1 MMLVYTFDKE
11 KKEELIHSG
20 CKLKQE
26 VKNGDR
32 IAYVFEINGTV
43 YKKFHKDNSIFMF
56 NKMRF
61 T

>member
-11 KKEELIHSG
+11 KKDELIRSG

-26 VKNGDR
+26 IKNGDR
-32 IAYVFEINGTV
+32 IAYVIEMNGNI
-43 YKKFHKDNSIFMF
+43 YAKYHKDNSIFMF